1 MYVGCAQKHIV
12 APPIK
17 LNSMRGKKEFFTF
30 ESSSLKPPVG
40 GASYY
45 VIIFHDV
52 GLS

>member
-1 MYVGCAQKHIV
+1 MYEGCAQKNNV
-12 APPIK
+12 APPII
-17 LNSMRGKKEFFTF
+17 LNFLRGQNQFLTF

-45 VIIFHDV
+45 AIISLDI